1 MSVIVVDTNLSPFT
15 FSGER
20 KEIAPGVTVYSNIGT
35 AAVDNPNFTGVFL
48 LNYGAILNGG
58 WGDGIVFGAA
68 TGTIF
73 NEPGAFIAGDNGV
86 TVHGNVSMINFG
98 SITGMGEHQAG
109 FRISDGSTATVLDNR
124 GYIYGGE
131 AGVRDYSDG
140 GNTIINSGT
149 IEGADFGINIHT
161 FPGHVSFVVNSGLVR
176 GGTFSVAINGV
187 GGYGSVNL
195 VNSGVLIGDIYL
207 GVDIAED
214 ANTIANSG
222 TIKGL
227 VLLSAGNDSFDGT
240 GGTSGP
246 IHGGDGDDRIIGGKG
261 NDSIL
266 GDPGRTGCRVARA
279 ATTSSSIPPFASST
293 STSTSTA
300 SRTSRFPLDTIDLK
314 HSLFL
319 GANAAGKLPA
329 SMFFVGAAAHDFH

>member
-1 MSVIVVDTNLSPFT
+1 M
-15 FSGER
+15 
-20 KEIAPGVTVYSNIGT
+20 
-35 AAVDNPNFTGVFL
+35 
-48 LNYGAILNGG
+48 
-58 WGDGIVFGAA
+58 
-68 TGTIF
+68 
-73 NEPGAFIAGDNGV
+73 
-86 TVHGNVSMINFG
+86 
-98 SITGMGEHQAG
+98 
-109 FRISDGSTATVLDNR
+109 
-124 GYIYGGE
+124 
-131 AGVRDYSDG
+131 RDYSNG

-149 IEGADFGINIHT
+149 IEGVDFGINIHT

-176 GGTFSVAINGV
+176 GGTFSVAINDAV

-207 GVDIAED
+207 GVGSTED

-227 VLLSAGNDSFDGT
+227 VLLSAGNDSFNGT

-261 NDSIL
+261 NDSIFGGFGADRL
-266 GDPGRTGCRVARA
+266 SGGPGRDHFV
-279 ATTSSSIPPFASST
+279 FD
-293 STSTSTA
+293 TA
-300 SRTSRFPLDTIDLK
+300 FHFFNVDFYIDRITDFSVPLDTIDLK

-329 SMFFVGAAAHDFH
+329 SMFFVGAAAHDSTDRIIYDPANGFLWYDADGKGGAHANHFATLGKHLHPTSADFLVVS